1 MGQHYFY
8 FWSNVYLKQNFS
20 LFLKVLKINFVLFL
34 FEYYV
39 KFGKIIQ
46 GKRWN
51 LIQKFINSPIN
62 IIIKT
67 CVISLIRQR
76 YSAFRARS
84 SDFYFQINIK
94 IVLSYFR
101 KKLNHGES

>member
-76 YSAFRARS
+76 YSRP
-84 SDFYFQINIK
+84 SDFFFQINIK

-101 KKLNHGES
+101 KKKLIHGES